1 MTKTDKTTATT
12 KKTKH
17 GGARNG
23 AGRKAIPKSE
33 RKKQINFYV
42 KEKNVDFIRAKI
54 HSIIEKYD
62 V

>member
-1 MTKTDKTTATT
+1 MTKTDKTTT

-23 AGRKAIPKSE
+23 AGRKAIPESE

>member
-1 MTKTDKTTATT
+1 MDSKENTKTKNT
-12 KKTKH
+12 H
-17 GGARNG
+17 GGAREG
-23 AGRKAIPKSE
+23 AGRKAVPKGE

-42 KEKNVDFIRAKI
+42 KEKNVDFIKAKI